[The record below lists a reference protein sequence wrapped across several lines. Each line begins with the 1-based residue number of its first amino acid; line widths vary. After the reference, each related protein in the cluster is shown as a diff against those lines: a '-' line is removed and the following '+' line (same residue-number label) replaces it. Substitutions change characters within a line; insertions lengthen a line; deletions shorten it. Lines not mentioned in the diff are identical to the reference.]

1 MNRKNIG
8 ADSERVGVKMG
19 FMLYGNDENAV
30 NALQILI

>member
-19 FMLYGNDENAV
+19 FMFYEKDKNAV
-30 NALQILI
+30 NALKILI

>member
-19 FMLYGNDENAV
+19 FMLYEKDKNAF
-30 NALQILI
+30 NALKILI

>member
-19 FMLYGNDENAV
+19 FMLYENAV
-30 NALQILI
+30 NALKILI

>member
-19 FMLYGNDENAV
+19 FMLYEKYENAV
-30 NALQILI
+30 HALQMLI